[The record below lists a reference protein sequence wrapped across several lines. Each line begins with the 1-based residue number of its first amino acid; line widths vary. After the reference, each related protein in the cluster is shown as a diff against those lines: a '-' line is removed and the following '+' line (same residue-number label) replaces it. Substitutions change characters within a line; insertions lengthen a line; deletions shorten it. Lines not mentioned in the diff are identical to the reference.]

1 MLRLKIRSHT
11 QKRYA
16 VLRTTEYTFRKDV
29 YLYWNFGLLIYP
41 PKKQRP
47 SSVLLELFTRPKD
60 PFPTWNTPI
69 FVFKTHL
76 LNNHSNFN
84 VQNFT
89 FFGTFKLFFNK
100 TCIFLS

>member
-41 PKKQRP
+41 PPKNNARQA
-47 SSVLLELFTRPKD
+47 SSWSFLLVQKTR
-60 PFPTWNTPI
+60 FQLGI
-69 FVFKTHL
+69 LRFL
-76 LNNHSNFN
+76 YS
-84 VQNFT
+84 
-89 FFGTFKLFFNK
+89 KL
-100 TCIFLS
+100 TY